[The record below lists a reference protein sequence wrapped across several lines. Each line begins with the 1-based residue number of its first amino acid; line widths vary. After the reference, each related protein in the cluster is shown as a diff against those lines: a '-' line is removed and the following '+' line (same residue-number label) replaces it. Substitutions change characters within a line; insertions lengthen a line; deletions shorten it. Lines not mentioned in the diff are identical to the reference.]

1 MNIRKAFTLIELLV
15 VIAIIALL
23 LSIIVPALRK
33 AKDQA
38 RKVICASNLSQLGKA
53 LEMYEQASNYRRLA
67 IRSTAADTNLY
78 WMGKLADYAGDS
90 SFAQQYQLGKKVD
103 LLLCPSAPY
112 EKFTSDPDL
121 VNASGQ
127 YGSSQMPWEWK
138 RVADLSAIGSYTLNG
153 WVAYDSLYD
162 SASGYNEYMLR
173 DWLNM
178 SSSVPLFGDGIWTV
192 GWPKGVD
199 NPPLSTRASRA
210 SELPGNSDNMRRF
223 CIDRHQMKVNLI
235 MRDLRIETV
244 ALKDL
249 WYMRWHKNYQPPV
262 TEPRLPNQ

>member
-23 LSIIVPALRK
+23 LSIIVPALKK

-53 LEMYEQASNYRRLA
+53 LEMYEQSCNYKRLS
-67 IRSTAADTNLY
+67 IRSTTADTNLY

-90 SFAQQYQLGKKVD
+90 SFAQQYQLGQKMD

-112 EKFTSDPDL
+112 EKFTADPDL

-138 RVADLSAIGSYTLNG
+138 RAANLSTIGSYTLNG

-162 SASGYNEYMLR
+162 SVSGYSDYMLR

-178 SSSVPLFGDGIWTV
+178 SSSVPLFGDGVWTV
-192 GWPKGVD
+192 GWPKGTD
-199 NPPLSTRASRA
+199 NPPLSLEASKT
-210 SELPGNSDNMRRF
+210 SELPGNSENMRRF
-223 CIDRHQMKVNLI
+223 CIDRHLGKVNLI

-249 WYMRWHKNYQPPV
+249 WYLRWHNNYQTPA
-262 TEPRLPNQ
+262 TEPRLPVQ